1 MIIIRYT
8 YRKLKMASR
17 QRGMSKNQVKK
28 RNEQNSESEKKK
40 AMIISTDFDFMNMAI
55 VGVEK
60 NNGFCFEGK
69 IIYTK
74 NAKKYDTNVKVLH
87 ARGKSGKHVF
97 LNSRSKLGLVSLAS
111 ISLPHGAI
119 GAVEEWITPN
129 HLNAYLTNGLITK
142 EDHAKFVDLIGKIG
156 FDEKSEESGGFI
168 FDESADSKA
177 DGGGGGDSDREVSID
192 EI

>member
-1 MIIIRYT
+1 
-8 YRKLKMASR
+8 MASR

-55 VGVEK
+55 VGIEK

-74 NAKKYDTNVKVLH
+74 HAKKYESNVKVLH

-97 LNSRSKLGLVSLAS
+97 LNSRSKLGLVSLSS
-111 ISLPHGAI
+111 ITLPHSAI
-119 GAVEEWITPN
+119 GVVEEWITPN
-129 HLNAYLTNGLITK
+129 HLSAYLSNGLITE
-142 EDHAKFVDLIGKIG
+142 EDYAKFVDLIGKIG
-156 FDEKSEESGGFI
+156 FEEKGEESGGFI
-168 FDESADSKA
+168 FDENAGASAA
-177 DGGGGGDSDREVSID
+177 CGGGDGDDREISID
-192 EI
+192 DI

>member
-1 MIIIRYT
+1 MS
-8 YRKLKMASR
+8 SR

-40 AMIISTDFDFMNMAI
+40 AMTISTDFDFTNTAI
-55 VGVEK
+55 VGIEK

-74 NAKKYDTNVKVLH
+74 YAKKFETTVKVLH

-119 GAVEEWITPN
+119 GAVEEWITQN
-129 HLNAYLTNGLITK
+129 HLNAYLINGLITE
-142 EDHAKFVDLIGKIG
+142 EDHAKFTNLIGKAD
-156 FDEKSEESGGFI
+156 FEEKGEESGGFI
-168 FDESADSKA
+168 FDENAGSA
-177 DGGGGGDSDREVSID
+177 GGGGGGGGGEEGDREISID
-192 EI
+192 DI